1 MSKVDYNTKAR
12 KIDKI
17 HEDLEI
23 HQEIH
28 LEMHSNVQIFSLYIF
43 LTWRI
48 DIFRSESID
57 KFCCGGIETF
67 WPKDHRGKI
76 DKVHKDFWI
85 IPSLHMSQSI
95 LIPLNHILPTC
106 TKNNCTT
113 STRFSHNIAPTL
125 SVLYHFLY
133 SHLLASTNPIIFLD
147 AMLI

>member
-48 DIFRSESID
+48 DIFRSKSID